1 MGEKISSISCLNN
14 HQLLRSCKTF
24 GNKKVDRIASKA
36 TFLCEQSCMKLHD
49 EIYCHRDCY
58 ESHALIVC
66 NDMLSMYT
74 IQLKTVWMR
83 IKDYNV

>member
-14 HQLLRSCKTF
+14 HQLLDLAKLLAT
-24 GNKKVDRIASKA
+24 KKMDRIASKA
-36 TFLCEQSCMKLHD
+36 TFLCEQSCMKLHH

-74 IQLKTVWMR
+74 IKLKQYGCV
-83 IKDYNV
+83 

>member
-1 MGEKISSISCLNN
+1 MGEKISNISCLNN
-14 HQLLRSCKTF
+14 HQLLDLAKLLAT
-24 GNKKVDRIASKA
+24 KKGDRIASKA

-66 NDMLSMYT
+66 NDMLKCIPMK
-74 IQLKTVWMR
+74 LKIVWMR
-83 IKDYNV
+83 II

>member
-1 MGEKISSISCLNN
+1 
-14 HQLLRSCKTF
+14 
-24 GNKKVDRIASKA
+24 
-36 TFLCEQSCMKLHD
+36 MKLHD

-74 IQLKTVWMR
+74 IKIEKGMDSYYFQNQTFNEL
-83 IKDYNV
+83 NL